1 MGRLAELGI
10 EGDVEFVEL
19 ELLEA
24 SNVRNVL
31 RKLQPNEIYNLA
43 AQSFV
48 AISFEL
54 PLRSACAWTPWL
66 KVLSPPRSHC
76 PRSISPRR
84 YLPC

>member
-43 AQSFV
+43 AQAS
-48 AISFEL
+48 SPS
-54 PLRSACAWTPWL
+54 PLNCRSDQLAL
-66 KVLSPPRSHC
+66 GRHG
-76 PRSISPRR
+76 
-84 YLPC
+84 